1 MSPQEVAR
9 KFEVE
14 LSTVINWCKKGYIRG
29 LSIDEQSGEY
39 IIPSSVKRPYTQTR
53 AKGDAIYTSIVK
65 AVLNDYDICAE
76 LFHMESA
83 EFEKYIGELKEC
95 GLISSYISETGIE
108 YYCRTL
114 KSSDFSKLRKNRVIA
129 VLREL
134 KPNVNVNLGINVPA

>member
-1 MSPQEVAR
+1 
-9 KFEVE
+9 
-14 LSTVINWCKKGYIRG
+14 
-29 LSIDEQSGEY
+29 
-39 IIPSSVKRPYTQTR
+39 
-53 AKGDAIYTSIVK
+53 
-65 AVLNDYDICAE
+65 
-76 LFHMESA
+76 MESA